1 MGRKG
6 EIVAGVDFGA
16 RYVRVLVAQRLA
28 DGSVKLLGYGTAPS
42 QGCVIRG
49 QIQNLGAAQAVF
61 RKALQEAVRTS
72 GVRVQSVFCGVSAPQ
87 VNSLIRDG
95 NLPVQGGVV
104 DLDHLEEARQQA
116 RASSS
121 AAGMESLSSVTGQE
135 WYLDDLRVAEPL
147 NMGASVLR
155 ARIHFALVPA
165 VVVNNLRKCVES
177 QNCVVEDMVYMPIA
191 AALGCLTPD
200 DMHLGVAVADLGDS
214 TVGAAVYQEG
224 SLVGTETFKW
234 GMSLIQNDIA
244 ARLNVP
250 FDEASSL
257 LIEYGLSGHL
267 IKEHLTPQPDAD
279 SDEAI
284 VQAAIKAGGGRDAA
298 APIKLHNVPP
308 GARNSVPKSELDEVI
323 FLRSR
328 ELMEKLA
335 ASIKSRGYHGRLARG
350 LVITG
355 GGARIHK
362 MEELAGALCGV
373 NTRAGL
379 PQGIEMPSNLNTEEH
394 TPAVGIVRHGLEFR
408 SAAGSGRIDQNF
420 TGGLRLFRRLRRALG
435 QIFF

>member
-1 MGRKG
+1 MSRKG

-16 RYVRVLVAQRLA
+16 RFVRVLVAQRLA
-28 DGSVKLLGYGTAPS
+28 DGSVKLLGYGSAPS

-61 RKALQEAVRTS
+61 RKALQEATRSS
-72 GVRVQSVFCGVSAPQ
+72 GVSVQSVFCGVSAPQ

-155 ARIHFALVPA
+155 ARIHFALIPT

-177 QNCVVEDMVYMPIA
+177 QNCAVEDMVYMPIA

-200 DMHLGVAVADLGDS
+200 DMRLGVAVADLGDS
-214 TVGAAVYQEG
+214 AVGAAVYQDG

-234 GMSLIQNDIA
+234 GMSLIQHDIA

-250 FDEASSL
+250 FDEASAL
-257 LIEYGLSGHL
+257 LIEYGLSGRL
-267 IKEHLTPQPDAD
+267 IKEHLAPPEEG

-284 VQAAIKAGGGRDAA
+284 VQAAIRASGGRDDA

-335 ASIKSRGYHGRLARG
+335 ASIKSRGYQGRLARG

-362 MEELAGALCGV
+362 IEELAGALCGV

-379 PQGIEMPSNLNTEEH
+379 PQGIELPSNLNTEEH
-394 TPAVGIVRHGLEFR
+394 TPLVGIVRHGLEFR
-408 SAAGSGRIDQNF
+408 SASNSGRIDQNF
-420 TGGLRLFRRLRRALG
+420 TGGLRLFRKLRRVLG